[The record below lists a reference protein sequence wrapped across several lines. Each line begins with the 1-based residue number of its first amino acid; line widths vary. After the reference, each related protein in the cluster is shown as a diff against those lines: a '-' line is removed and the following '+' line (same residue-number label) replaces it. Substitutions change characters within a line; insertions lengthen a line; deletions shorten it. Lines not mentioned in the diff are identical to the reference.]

1 MNNKIKKIIINTI
14 IIIII
19 IVLFVIL
26 NKYFNISNKIK
37 TVLINSLEWIESFG
51 ILTPI
56 IFGLIYIICTVLLI
70 SGAVL
75 TLGAGIIFGVIK
87 GSIIV
92 SVFSTLAA
100 ITSFLIGRFLLRNW
114 VLKKIEKYP
123 KFKAIDTAVAKKGWK
138 IVGLTRLSPVF
149 PFVFLNYAFGL
160 TKISLKDY
168 AIASWIGMMPG
179 TIMYVYIGSLIGD
192 IATLGAGG
200 REKTP
205 VEWIFTIIG
214 FIITVI
220 ITLYVTNISKKAL
233 SKKLNE

>member
-123 KFKAIDTAVAKKGWK
+123 KFKAVDTAVAKEGWK
-138 IVGLTRLSPVF
+138 IVGLTRLSPIF
-149 PFVFLNYAFGL
+149 PFIFLNYAFGL

-168 AIASWIGMMPG
+168 SIASWIGMLPG

-205 VEWIFTIIG
+205 IEWIFTIIG
-214 FIITVI
+214 LIITVAV
-220 ITLYVTNISKKAL
+220 TFYVTYISKKAL
-233 SKKLNE
+233 SKKLDV